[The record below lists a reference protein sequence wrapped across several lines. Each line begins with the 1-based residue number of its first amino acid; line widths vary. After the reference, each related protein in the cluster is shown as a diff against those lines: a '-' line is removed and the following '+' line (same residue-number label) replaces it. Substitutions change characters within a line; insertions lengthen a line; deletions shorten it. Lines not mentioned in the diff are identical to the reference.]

1 MLKLG
6 GYGVP
11 VIGLVVATAGMVQP
25 HAAAAQAQPVPRDT
39 EAEGNPSANDD
50 ILVTGQLS
58 READL
63 GGTLGTR
70 SILDTPLSV
79 SSVSREDLA
88 DRAVTALGEV
98 FARDPAVTSLGD
110 TTTIYSSNLSVRG
123 LPLDAANG
131 YKING
136 LPIYNF
142 GAELP
147 IAFFDRI
154 DLLKGSSGFLY
165 GFSAPGGI
173 VNYVTAKPTD
183 DTRVAVEAG
192 YRSDSIFSGHVDLG
206 GPVVPGFGY
215 RLNAIVE
222 DGDARNGA
230 RIRNK
235 GAALSLSADLAPGL
249 RWTFDGIYQKRE
261 TGNVV
266 QGVSVSSFTGTAL
279 PPPPAGDD
287 PLPVTPGSYF
297 DTDYYLLATGLRIAI
312 AQGWTISADASSSG
326 NRRSFSFDFA
336 YLGNAAGDYTNFV
349 NDSRSRNRFDQGR
362 LLVAGKFATGPLNHN
377 LVLGASA
384 QGYTVFGNV
393 NQVFRA
399 TGSSNIYT
407 GAPVPYT
414 STMFVD
420 PYKSAEVE
428 QQALFASDTV
438 EVMPGLSL
446 LAGVR
451 WTQYR
456 QRGYATT
463 RLRASQYDKSPVTP
477 TLAVLYKPSPTTAFY
492 ASYVESLEQAAT
504 VSSLYTNRDAL
515 LAPLRSRQYEA
526 GFKID
531 ERDWTGSA
539 AVFAVRRGAA
549 YANAANEL
557 VQDGYAL
564 YRGLDINGRVRP
576 VRGVSLGAGVLV
588 LDAQYE
594 QASPAIVGNRVEGTP
609 NFQLSGDIGY
619 QFAAVP
625 GLSVSADVRRNDD
638 VTINSAATLRT
649 PAYTLVGLGV
659 KYDLALLG
667 HQTTLRANVTNLT
680 DERYW
685 FYIQPSF
692 IFPGEARTLSLGMR
706 FAF

>member
-1 MLKLG
+1 MLNVG
-6 GYGVP
+6 GCVVP
-11 VIGLVVATAGMVQP
+11 GIGLVVAAVGIGQP
-25 HAAAAQAQPVPRDT
+25 LAAFAQTQSAHRDAN
-39 EAEGNPSANDD
+39 AEGNPSANEE

-70 SILDTPLSV
+70 SILDTPLSI

-88 DRAVTALGEV
+88 DRSVTSLGEV

-110 TTTIYSSNLSVRG
+110 TATIYSSNLSVRG

-154 DLLKGSSGFLY
+154 DLLKGASGFLY

-173 VNYVTAKPTD
+173 VNYVTAKPTND
-183 DTRVAVEAG
+183 ARSTVEAG

-230 RIRNK
+230 HIRNK
-235 GAALSLSADLAPGL
+235 GAALSLAADLAPGL
-249 RWTFDGIYQKRE
+249 RWTFDGIYQRRE

-279 PPPPAGDD
+279 PTPPAGDD
-287 PLPVTPGSYF
+287 PLPVTPGSFF
-297 DTDYYLLATGLRIAI
+297 DTDYYLLATGLRLEIAP
-312 AQGWTISADASSSG
+312 GWIVSADASSSA
-326 NRRSFSFDFA
+326 NRRRFSFDFA
-336 YLGNAAGDYTNFV
+336 YLRNAAGDYTNFV

-362 LLVAGKFATGPLNHN
+362 LLVEGKFATGPLNHN

-407 GAPVPYT
+407 GASVPYT
-414 STMFVD
+414 STMVVNPF
-420 PYKSAEVE
+420 KSAEVE

-438 EVMPGLSL
+438 EVLPGLSL

-463 RLRASQYDKSPVTP
+463 RLRTSQYEKAPVTP
-477 TLAVLYKPSPTTAFY
+477 TLAVLYKPSSSTTLY
-492 ASYVESLEQAAT
+492 ASYVESLEQGAT
-504 VSSLYTNRDAL
+504 VSSLYVNRDAL

-539 AVFAVRRGAA
+539 AVFSVRRGAA

-564 YRGLDINGRVRP
+564 YRGLDVNGRVRP
-576 VRGVSLGAGVLV
+576 VRGLSLGAGLLV
-588 LDAQYE
+588 LDARYE

-609 NFQLSGDIGY
+609 AFQLSGDIGY

-625 GLSVSADVRRNDD
+625 GLSLSADVRRNDD
-638 VTINSAATLRT
+638 VTISSAASLRT
-649 PAYTLVGLGV
+649 PAYTLLGLGV
-659 KYDLALLG
+659 KYDLALFG
-667 HQTTLRANVTNLT
+667 HQTILRANVTNLT
-680 DERYW
+680 DKRYW
-685 FYIQPSF
+685 FYIQPNF
-692 IFPGEARTLSLGMR
+692 IFPGEARTLSLGLQ